1 MPTADG
7 KALPRHP
14 VDHEAIWGP
23 LAILGLL
30 VARFFPFDL
39 VSLGACPWRALTGIP
54 CPTCGATRCMMELT
68 RLDLGA
74 ALAMNPLMALA
85 GLGAAV
91 YALHALG
98 VWLLGWQRWRPSV
111 SSPRAQRALR
121 IGTVAALLLNWGY
134 LILLGR

>member
-1 MPTADG
+1 MPTAGG
-7 KALPRHP
+7 KVLPAQR

-23 LAILGLL
+23 LAILALL

-54 CPTCGATRCMMELT
+54 CPTCGATRCIMELT

-74 ALAMNPLMALA
+74 ALAMNPLAALV

-91 YALHALG
+91 YAVHALG

-111 SSPRAQRALR
+111 SSSRVQRALR
-121 IGTVAALLLNWGY
+121 IGTVAALLLNWAY
-134 LILLGR
+134 LILVGR